1 MVTFFWVCF
10 VFRTLFLLFRLLQRC
25 DSTPGR
31 PLLLSRWWVILNGLG
46 LGLFNRPHLDK
57 LSNFVLV
64 VQVTFAPWLH
74 VFATLL
80 SLLLI
85 SSQWWPTYRLHY
97 SLGLLL
103 KYSWRIKVICEAHIG
118 HPRLMNFAEGL
129 LLNVSVP
136 NNVTVPFNF
145 FMLFLGA
152 SSISA
157 DHADI
162 IPHLTDQIIKN
173 TQLVTLGFRLPVIN
187 VQCFGSD

>member
-1 MVTFFWVCF
+1 MVTFLLVCF
-10 VFRTLFLLFRLLQRC
+10 VFRTLIILFRFLQRC
-25 DSTPGR
+25 DSTLGR
-31 PLLLSRWWVILNGLG
+31 PLLLYRWWAILNGLG
-46 LGLFNRPHLDK
+46 FWLFNRPHLNK

-64 VQVTFAPWLH
+64 VQVNFAPRLH

-103 KYSWRIKVICEAHIG
+103 KYSWRIKVIWKAHIG

-136 NNVTVPFNF
+136 YNVTVPFNF
-145 FMLFLGA
+145 VLLFLWA
-152 SSISA
+152 CSISA
-157 DHADI
+157 GHTDI
-162 IPHLTDQIIKN
+162 IPPLTDQVIKN
-173 TQLVTLGFRLPVIN
+173 TKLVTLGFRLPVIN
-187 VQCFGSD
+187 VQYFGSD